1 MQQHNRSWNIW
12 WRKWKYELGEE
23 IPNPQEIK
31 KILDEYVIGQE
42 DAKKSLSVAVYNHYK
57 RIMHEEEKDINDVEI
72 QKVTYCY

>member
-42 DAKKSLSVAVYNHYK
+42 DAKNLYQLQYTIIIK
-57 RIMHEEEKDINDVEI
+57 E
-72 QKVTYCY
+72 